1 MMIHSLPLSPFLP
14 PPPQDPGS
22 GRSPLHWA
30 VESQSPRVVQLL
42 LQRGAN
48 VDQPSYA
55 GHTALYCSLHR
66 PNKEVQ
72 ALLKA
77 GGASDAQAQ
86 DEEERESEEVRVVW
100 GS

>member
-1 MMIHSLPLSPFLP
+1 M
-14 PPPQDPGS
+14 
-22 GRSPLHWA
+22 
-30 VESQSPRVVQLL
+30 ESQSPRLVQLL
-42 LQRGAN
+42 LQGGAN

-77 GGASDAQAQ
+77 RGASDTQVR
-86 DEEERESEEVRVVW
+86 DEEDEEAEERESEDVRVVW
-100 GS
+100 GSYS

>member
-1 MMIHSLPLSPFLP
+1 
-14 PPPQDPGS
+14 
-22 GRSPLHWA
+22 

-55 GHTALYCSLHR
+55 GHTALYCALHR

-77 GGASDAQAQ
+77 RGASDTQVR
-86 DEEERESEEVRVVW
+86 DEEDEEAEERESENVRVVW
-100 GS
+100 GSYS